1 MSGEFSGDLSGK
13 VIGAAIEV
21 HRNLGPGLLESIYQE
36 GLAAE
41 LALQG
46 IQTARELVLP
56 VQYKG
61 IKLQQ
66 GLRLDLLVE
75 GDLIAEVKAVESLL
89 PIHTAQLL
97 TYLRLAG
104 KPLGLLLNF
113 NVETM
118 RQGIK
123 RVVNQA

>member
-1 MSGEFSGDLSGK
+1 MNGEISSELSGQ

-36 GLAAE
+36 ALAAE
-41 LALQG
+41 LALRQC
-46 IQTARELVLP
+46 AVSREVLVPLH
-56 VQYKG
+56 YKG
-61 IKLQQ
+61 AVLKN
-66 GLRLDLLVE
+66 GLRLDLLV
-75 GDLIAEVKAVESLL
+75 DNRLVVEVKAVESLL
-89 PIHTAQLL
+89 PIHSAQLL

-118 RQGIK
+118 RQGVK
-123 RVVNQA
+123 RIVNQL